1 MAGDRTPLTPARVS
15 RLPAPPLPGP
25 EERVTELCT
34 ALLSGFQRYEQR
46 IRARQYMDGLL
57 HAQGRKSIANIA
69 TTVGVPGDEQRLRHF
84 VSRSHWAV
92 GTVRRAL
99 AAFLEEDGPP
109 SAWVA
114 LPVSIPKAGEHTVGV
129 SRHLSPDGKHVV
141 NGQRALGVW
150 YASERVVAPVSWGLE
165 LSGDRQQAGR
175 DTGGGSGP
183 EKGGPVT
190 PDCLHDLL
198 DDVRQ
203 WGSTRRPVLMDA
215 RGRDEPR
222 RLAALFAGRAPAAAR
237 ISGWTPLVGGDRTA
251 PGGRVVA
258 ARDAL
263 GTTLRVRRGVRAEPL
278 GGRPVATATAAVRLA
293 GAEDRSRREGGR
305 LTLLGVW
312 REPRR
317 APGELWLTNMDE
329 AATDSLTSS
338 ARLLHAVGDGWRTRG
353 AAVGLGDYE
362 GRSLHGWHR
371 HMTLASGAYAMS
383 ALSSPGQAKASGLS
397 A

>member
-1 MAGDRTPLTPARVS
+1 MAGDTAPVGRARVFG
-15 RLPAPPLPGP
+15 LPSPPPPDP

-57 HAQGRKSIANIA
+57 RAQGRKSIANIA

-92 GTVRRAL
+92 GAVRRSL

-129 SRHLSPDGKHVV
+129 SRHLSPDGKYVV

-150 YASERVVAPVSWGLE
+150 YASERMVAPVSWRLE
-165 LSGDRQQAGR
+165 LSGDRLPTGR
-175 DTGGGSGP
+175 DTGDRSTAEEG
-183 EKGGPVT
+183 EPVAG
-190 PDCLHDLL
+190 DCLRELL
-198 DDVRQ
+198 DDVRR
-203 WGSTRRPVLMDA
+203 WGSAGRPILMDA
-215 RGRDEPR
+215 RGGNEPR
-222 RLAALFAGRAPAAAR
+222 WLAALFAGRAPAAAR
-237 ISGWTPLVGGDRTA
+237 ISRWTPLTGGHRAA
-251 PGGRVVA
+251 PGGQVVA

-263 GTTLRVRRGVRAEPL
+263 GTTLRVRRGARPEPS
-278 GGRPVATATAAVRLA
+278 GRRPVATATATVRLA
-293 GAEDRSRREGGR
+293 GTEDRSRQERGR

-312 REPRR
+312 HEPRR
-317 APGELWLTNMDE
+317 EPGELWLTNMDE
-329 AATDSLTSS
+329 SSTDSLMSS
-338 ARLLHAVGDGWRTRG
+338 AQLLHAVGDGWRTRG

-383 ALSSPGQAKASGLS
+383 ALSSPGQGKGSGLS